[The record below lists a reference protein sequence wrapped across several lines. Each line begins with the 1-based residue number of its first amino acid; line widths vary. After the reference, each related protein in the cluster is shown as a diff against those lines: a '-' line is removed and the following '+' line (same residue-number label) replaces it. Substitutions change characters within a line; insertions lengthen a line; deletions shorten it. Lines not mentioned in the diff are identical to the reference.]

1 MAKGFLGASGYKA
14 YLGNIKLK
22 KGYIGDQRVY
32 SAGNVVTYN
41 VSPGVS
47 YREEADSGASVL
59 SPTSFTPSLS
69 GWTFVGW
76 RTDTAVS
83 GSVLTSKTMG
93 DDPITLYAVFRQTVT
108 VIFYNGSTTATSS
121 VGYRY
126 YNNGN
131 TVHPSFAP
139 QQAALSGWTARG
151 WSTGTAGNSGI
162 YSNNGATFTISSGT
176 SLTLYGMYYQTITL
190 SYTGNGATSGS
201 TAAQYGT
208 RYYNSNGNVV
218 NPSFSLRTNGFGKTN
233 YYFTAWA
240 IGSASGAQ
248 YAPGRTVTLS
258 QNTVFYACWHINM
271 YTITYRY
278 NGTVDATSSVA
289 HGTLVSSYTPPAV
302 SGKTFLGWST
312 SSTGTTP
319 QTIYATGNMTLYG
332 IGRPTSA
339 PVSGTPYTTIYNWD
353 NSNNTSHGGW
363 WENDDDGYAVFN
375 LTVPAGGVT
384 VKFTGKYRRREG
396 WLQVGANGTWSGI
409 VNVSRDSSGS
419 VQVSLQTT
427 GSLTIEVKAQRYM
440 QEEDGSWK
448 QILYD
453 ETIQVYCAGDA
464 TG

>member
-22 KGYIGDQRVY
+22 KGYIGDRRVY

-47 YREEADSGASVL
+47 YQEEVDSDASVL

-76 RTDTAVS
+76 RTDTAAS

-108 VIFYNGSTTATSS
+108 VIFYNGSTKATSS

-218 NPSFSLRTNGFGKTN
+218 NPSVSLRTNGFGKTN

-240 IGSASGAQ
+240 IGSASGTQ
-248 YAPGRTVTLS
+248 YAPGRTVALS

-278 NGTVDATSSVA
+278 NGTVVATSSVA
-289 HGTLVSSYTPPAV
+289 HGTLVSNYTPPAV

-339 PVSGTPYTTIYNWD
+339 PVSGTPYKTLYC
-353 NSNNTSHGGW
+353 GW
-363 WENDDDGYAVFN
+363 EHDDDTEASFN

-384 VKFTGKYRRREG
+384 VKFTGKYRRGNG

-409 VNVSRDSSGS
+409 VNVNRDTSGS

-427 GSLTIEVKAQRYM
+427 GTLNITVRADRYKYSSD
-440 QEEDGSWK
+440 QESW
-448 QILYD
+448 QQVLYG
-453 ETIQVYCAGDA
+453 ETVQVYCAGDA